1 MYDQQRIVRV
11 QGTHLRIV
19 RLQRVQRY
27 RGPDVPNPGLAV
39 ERTREQME
47 RRPRRPSQTRHPRAV
62 RAR

>member
-47 RRPRRPSQTRHPRAV
+47 RRPR
-62 RAR
+62 